1 MKTKNKNREKIDNII
16 NELILSN
23 PSPILLAKRAEEG
36 DEAIDIIGKKRSY
49 DKKYREALKVSVK
62 LDVQEFGQTQP
73 KASAKDVLI
82 AILTEYDPEIPSP
95 ILLELARVILV
106 DWTAIQTAK
115 CSTPS
120 VVFA

>member
-23 PSPILLAKRAEEG
+23 PNPIALTKRVKETGIET
-36 DEAIDIIGKKRSY
+36 DIIWKNRFY

-82 AILTEYDPEIPSP
+82 AILTEYDPDIPSP
-95 ILLELARVILV
+95 ILLELARVILA
-106 DWTAIQTAK
+106 DWTTIQAGK
-115 CSTPS
+115 YSTPS